1 MCEPFNRRMHHLTLE
16 EAVRDTKYW
25 MDLVFK
31 IAEEYPCK
39 NLEHINYIN
48 HLYKVREKSTGET

>member
-25 MDLVFK
+25 MDRTFK

-39 NLEHINYIN
+39 DKEHINCIN
-48 HLYKVREKSTGET
+48 HAYKVRE